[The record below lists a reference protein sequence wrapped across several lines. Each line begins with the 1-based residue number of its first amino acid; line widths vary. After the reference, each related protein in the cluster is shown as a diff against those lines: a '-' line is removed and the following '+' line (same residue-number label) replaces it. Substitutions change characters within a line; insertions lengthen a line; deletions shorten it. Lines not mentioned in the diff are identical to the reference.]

1 MDTETE
7 IREFLTTRRAKLTPS
22 QAGLPTFGRQ
32 RRVAGLRREEVALL
46 AGISVE
52 YYTRLERGNARG
64 VSESVLDAVS
74 TALQLDEAEHDH
86 LLDLARTANAE
97 LPPRRAPT
105 PQKVRPSVARIVDA
119 MVGIPAIVRNGRL
132 DILYANAMGR
142 ALYSEL
148 YRDPRGPNHARFAF
162 LDPRSRLFWADWEQ
176 GASDCVA
183 LLHAEAG
190 RNPYDK
196 ALTDL
201 VGELSTRSPEFRVRW
216 AAHNVKN
223 HRSGTKRLH
232 HPLVGDL
239 TLSFEAL
246 DLPADGGLAVMTYAA
261 EPGSVSEARLRELEQ
276 WVATREQLVA
286 VAEGDATEPEG

>member
-1 MDTETE
+1 
-7 IREFLTTRRAKLTPS
+7 
-22 QAGLPTFGRQ
+22 
-32 RRVAGLRREEVALL
+32 
-46 AGISVE
+46 
-52 YYTRLERGNARG
+52 
-64 VSESVLDAVS
+64 
-74 TALQLDEAEHDH
+74 
-86 LLDLARTANAE
+86 
-97 LPPRRAPT
+97 
-105 PQKVRPSVARIVDA
+105 

-201 VGELSTRSPEFRVRW
+201 VGELSTRSPGILRVRW

-239 TLSFEAL
+239 TLTFEAL

-261 EPGSVSEARLRELEQ
+261 EPGSVSGSAAERAGAVGRDARAARGRRRRGRDRARGLR
-276 WVATREQLVA
+276 WRAARRPARTRQERSS
-286 VAEGDATEPEG
+286 EPISS